1 MDIGWIG
8 IGNMGKPMA
17 KNIQTYA
24 TKFTVNDLNQES
36 AIDILESGG
45 NWANSPAECAKGKD
59 IIFMCL
65 PMPADVEKVC
75 LEENGILEGID
86 SNTIVIDSST
96 NSLSMVKKLHKIFAD
111 KGITFMDCPVSGGVI
126 GAMNK
131 DMSIMVG
138 GQESTYNQIKSTLD
152 AMGDK
157 AIYCGPVGSGTIC
170 KLSHQLFSA
179 LLLGI
184 TTEVLTSGVKAGMD
198 LDTLV
203 DAISRCASAKNPP
216 FDNWKES
223 KEYNFEGNEMSFFLE
238 LAAKD
243 VRLAC
248 EMGRENKVPMD
259 MANIIEQ
266 KVIEAMNKGWG
277 KKNSGIVRK
286 IIADRAGVEL
296 DYAPGGFSG

>member
-126 GAMNK
+126 GAVKKDLCVMAGGDKEIYNK
-131 DMSIMVG
+131 
-138 GQESTYNQIKSTLD
+138 IKPALD

-157 AIYCGPVGSGTIC
+157 VMYCGATGSGTIC
-170 KLSHQLFSA
+170 KLSHNLFSG
-179 LLLGI
+179 LLMNI
-184 TTEVLTSGVKAGMD
+184 ASEVLASGIKAGVD
-198 LDTLV
+198 LSTLLE
-203 DAISRCASAKNPP
+203 AISKGASGKNPP
-216 FDNWKES
+216 LANWINATQNDFAAD
-223 KEYNFEGNEMSFFLE
+223 EYSFFLE
-238 LAAKD
+238 LVAKD
-243 VRLAC
+243 VKLAC

-259 MANIIEQ
+259 MANILEQNLIE
-266 KVIEAMNKGWG
+266 ILNRGWG
-277 KKNSGIVRK
+277 RKNSGILRK
-286 IIADRAGVEL
+286 LIAEKAGIEFE
-296 DYAPGGFSG
+296 YAPGGFA

>member
-126 GAMNK
+126 VAVKKDLCVMAGGDKEIYNK
-131 DMSIMVG
+131 
-138 GQESTYNQIKSTLD
+138 IKPALD

-157 AIYCGPVGSGTIC
+157 VMYCGATGSGTIC
-170 KLSHQLFSA
+170 KLSHNLFSG
-179 LLLGI
+179 LLMNI
-184 TTEVLTSGVKAGMD
+184 ASEVLASGIKAGVD
-198 LDTLV
+198 LSTLLE
-203 DAISRCASAKNPP
+203 AISKGASGKNPP
-216 FDNWKES
+216 LANWINATQNDFAAD
-223 KEYNFEGNEMSFFLE
+223 EYSFFLE
-238 LAAKD
+238 LGAKD
-243 VRLAC
+243 VKLAC

-259 MANIIEQ
+259 MSNILEQNLIE
-266 KVIEAMNKGWG
+266 ILNRGWG
-277 KKNSGIVRK
+277 RNN
-286 IIADRAGVEL
+286 
-296 DYAPGGFSG
+296 

>member
-126 GAMNK
+126 GAVKKDLCVMAGGDKEIYNK
-131 DMSIMVG
+131 
-138 GQESTYNQIKSTLD
+138 IKPALD

-157 AIYCGPVGSGTIC
+157 VMYCGATGSGTIC
-170 KLSHQLFSA
+170 KLSHNLFSG
-179 LLLGI
+179 LLMNI
-184 TTEVLTSGVKAGMD
+184 ASEVLASGIKAGVD
-198 LDTLV
+198 LSTLLE
-203 DAISRCASAKNPP
+203 AISKGASGKNPP
-216 FDNWKES
+216 LANWINATQNDFAAD
-223 KEYNFEGNEMSFFLE
+223 EYSFFLE
-238 LAAKD
+238 LGAKD
-243 VRLAC
+243 VKLAC

-259 MANIIEQ
+259 MSNILEQNLIE
-266 KVIEAMNKGWG
+266 ILNRGWG
-277 KKNSGIVRK
+277 RKN
-286 IIADRAGVEL
+286 
-296 DYAPGGFSG
+296 

>member
-126 GAMNK
+126 GAVKKDLCVMAGGDKEIYNK
-131 DMSIMVG
+131 
-138 GQESTYNQIKSTLD
+138 IKPALD

-157 AIYCGPVGSGTIC
+157 VMYCGATGSGTIC
-170 KLSHQLFSA
+170 KLSHNLFSG
-179 LLLGI
+179 LLMNI
-184 TTEVLTSGVKAGMD
+184 ASEVLASGRKAGVD
-198 LDTLV
+198 LSTLLE
-203 DAISRCASAKNPP
+203 AISKGASGKNPP
-216 FDNWKES
+216 LANWINATLNDFAAD
-223 KEYNFEGNEMSFFLE
+223 EYSFFLE
-238 LAAKD
+238 LGAKD
-243 VRLAC
+243 VKLAC

-259 MANIIEQ
+259 MSNILEQNLIE
-266 KVIEAMNKGWG
+266 ILNRGWG
-277 KKNSGIVRK
+277 RKNSGILRK
-286 IIADRAGVEL
+286 LIAEKAGIEFE
-296 DYAPGGFSG
+296 YAPGGFA

>member
-126 GAMNK
+126 GAVKKDLCVMAGGDKEIYNK
-131 DMSIMVG
+131 
-138 GQESTYNQIKSTLD
+138 IKPALD

-157 AIYCGPVGSGTIC
+157 VMYCGATGSGTIC
-170 KLSHQLFSA
+170 KLSHNLFSG
-179 LLLGI
+179 LLMNI
-184 TTEVLTSGVKAGMD
+184 ASEVLASGIKAGVD
-198 LDTLV
+198 LSTLLE
-203 DAISRCASAKNPP
+203 AISKGASGKNPP
-216 FDNWKES
+216 LANWIHATQNDFAAD
-223 KEYNFEGNEMSFFLE
+223 EYSFFLE
-238 LAAKD
+238 LGAKD
-243 VRLAC
+243 VKLAC

-259 MANIIEQ
+259 MSNILEQNLIE
-266 KVIEAMNKGWG
+266 ILNRGWG
-277 KKNSGIVRK
+277 RKNSGILRK
-286 IIADRAGVEL
+286 LIAEKAGIEFE
-296 DYAPGGFSG
+296 YAPGGFA

>member
-126 GAMNK
+126 GAVKKDLCVMAGGDKEIYNK
-131 DMSIMVG
+131 
-138 GQESTYNQIKSTLD
+138 IKPALD

-157 AIYCGPVGSGTIC
+157 VMYCGATGSGTIC
-170 KLSHQLFSA
+170 KLSHNLFSG
-179 LLLGI
+179 LLMNI
-184 TTEVLTSGVKAGMD
+184 ASEVLASGIKAGVD
-198 LDTLV
+198 LSTLLE
-203 DAISRCASAKNPP
+203 AISKGASGKNPP
-216 FDNWKES
+216 LANWINATQNDFAAD
-223 KEYNFEGNEMSFFLE
+223 EYSFFLE
-238 LAAKD
+238 LGAKD
-243 VRLAC
+243 VKLAC

-259 MANIIEQ
+259 MSNILEQNLIE
-266 KVIEAMNKGWG
+266 ILNRGWG
-277 KKNSGIVRK
+277 RKNSGILRK
-286 IIADRAGVEL
+286 LIAEKSGIEFE
-296 DYAPGGFSG
+296 YAPGGFA

>member
-126 GAMNK
+126 GAVKKDLCVMAGGDKEIYNK
-131 DMSIMVG
+131 
-138 GQESTYNQIKSTLD
+138 IKPALD

-157 AIYCGPVGSGTIC
+157 VMYCGATGSGTIC
-170 KLSHQLFSA
+170 KLSHNLFSG
-179 LLLGI
+179 LLMNI
-184 TTEVLTSGVKAGMD
+184 ASEVLASGIKAGVD
-198 LDTLV
+198 LSTLLE
-203 DAISRCASAKNPP
+203 AISKGASGKNPP
-216 FDNWKES
+216 LANWINATQNDFAAD
-223 KEYNFEGNEMSFFLE
+223 EYSFFLE
-238 LAAKD
+238 LGAKD
-243 VRLAC
+243 VKLAC

-259 MANIIEQ
+259 MSIILEQ
-266 KVIEAMNKGWG
+266 NLIEILNRGWG
-277 KKNSGIVRK
+277 RKNSGILRK
-286 IIADRAGVEL
+286 LIAEKAGIEFE
-296 DYAPGGFSG
+296 YAPGGFA

>member
-126 GAMNK
+126 GAVKKDLCVMAGGDKEIYNK
-131 DMSIMVG
+131 
-138 GQESTYNQIKSTLD
+138 IKPALD

-157 AIYCGPVGSGTIC
+157 VMYCGATGSGTIC
-170 KLSHQLFSA
+170 KLSHNLFSG
-179 LLLGI
+179 LLMNI
-184 TTEVLTSGVKAGMD
+184 ASEVLASGIKAGVD
-198 LDTLV
+198 LSTLLE
-203 DAISRCASAKNPP
+203 AISKGASGKNPP
-216 FDNWKES
+216 LANWINATQNDFAAD
-223 KEYNFEGNEMSFFLE
+223 EYSFFLD
-238 LAAKD
+238 LGAKD
-243 VRLAC
+243 VKLAC

-259 MANIIEQ
+259 MANILEQNLIE
-266 KVIEAMNKGWG
+266 KLNRGWG
-277 KKNSGIVRK
+277 RKNSGILRK
-286 IIADRAGVEL
+286 LIAEKAGIEFE
-296 DYAPGGFSG
+296 YAPGGFA

>member
-1 MDIGWIG
+1 MKIGWIG
-8 IGNMGKPMA
+8 VGNMGNPMA
-17 KNIQTYA
+17 KSVQKFA
-24 TKFTVNDLNQES
+24 SEFTVCDLNQES

-126 GAMNK
+126 GAVKKDLCVMAGGDKEIYNK
-131 DMSIMVG
+131 
-138 GQESTYNQIKSTLD
+138 IKPALD

-157 AIYCGPVGSGTIC
+157 VMYCGATGSGTIC
-170 KLSHQLFSA
+170 KLSHNLFSG
-179 LLLGI
+179 LLMNI
-184 TTEVLTSGVKAGMD
+184 ASEVLASGIKAGVD
-198 LDTLV
+198 LSTLLE
-203 DAISRCASAKNPP
+203 AISKGASGKNPP
-216 FDNWKES
+216 LANWINATQNDFAAD
-223 KEYNFEGNEMSFFLE
+223 EYSFFLE
-238 LAAKD
+238 LGAKD
-243 VRLAC
+243 VKLAC

-259 MANIIEQ
+259 MSNILEQNLIE
-266 KVIEAMNKGWG
+266 ILNRGWG
-277 KKNSGIVRK
+277 RKNSGILRK
-286 IIADRAGVEL
+286 LIAEKAGIEFE
-296 DYAPGGFSG
+296 YAPGGFA

>member
-17 KNIQTYA
+17 KNVQTFS

-96 NSLSMVKKLHKIFAD
+96 NSLSMVKKLHKIFSD

-126 GAMNK
+126 GAVKKDLCVMAGGDKEIYNK
-131 DMSIMVG
+131 
-138 GQESTYNQIKSTLD
+138 IKPALD

-157 AIYCGPVGSGTIC
+157 VMYCGDTGSGTIC
-170 KLSHQLFSA
+170 KLSHNLFSG
-179 LLLGI
+179 LLMNI
-184 TTEVLTSGVKAGMD
+184 ASEVLASGIKAGVD
-198 LDTLV
+198 LATLLE
-203 DAISRCASAKNPP
+203 AISKGASGKNPP
-216 FDNWKES
+216 LANWINATQNDFAAD
-223 KEYNFEGNEMSFFLE
+223 EYSFFLE
-238 LAAKD
+238 LGAKD
-243 VRLAC
+243 VKLAC

-259 MANIIEQ
+259 MANILEQNLIE
-266 KVIEAMNKGWG
+266 ILNRGWG
-277 KKNSGIVRK
+277 RKNSGILRK
-286 IIADRAGVEL
+286 LIAEKAGIEFE
-296 DYAPGGFSG
+296 YAPGGFA